1 MCCSAAGE
9 WVMTAHTPIIGAAEL
24 AAFAGSPSASPT
36 LADVAKIA
44 GVSTMTVSRVVNGG
58 SVSEATRRKVLT
70 VVRRLGYR
78 PDQAARALAERR
90 ARG

>member
-1 MCCSAAGE
+1 
-9 WVMTAHTPIIGAAEL
+9 MTAHSSIVSAAKL
-24 AAFAGSPSASPT
+24 AARGGTPSASPT

-58 SVSEATRRKVLT
+58 PVSEQTKRKVQA

-78 PDQAARALAERR
+78 PDKAARALAERR
-90 ARG
+90 TRG

>member
-1 MCCSAAGE
+1 
-9 WVMTAHTPIIGAAEL
+9 MTAHSPIVSAAEL
-24 AAFAGSPSASPT
+24 AALAGTPGAAPT
-36 LADVAKIA
+36 LSDVAKIA

-58 SVSEATRRKVLT
+58 PASEATKRKVQA